1 MAEPQTGIRGYNYA
15 EGTEGSNVRDVA
27 SRIALLQPDDAPLLA
42 FINGLKNKQKATNPT
57 FEWFEDDLNQNI
69 VTIASAETSGSTSF
83 ALTTGQGVRVRADD
97 VLISNTGE
105 SLTVDSIST
114 DTITVSRSE
123 GAVAATAY
131 VALDEFVIVGLAATE
146 GGTNPTSV
154 WKGKTKIENYI
165 QIFRDMV
172 EITFTQANTESY
184 GGDDRAYQR
193 RKVAIEHKRSIEQ
206 AFLFGNKFEDTS
218 SQTQTVRATEGLL
231 NYITTNVTDAGGVLT
246 EGEFEAFLRSV
257 FQYHPTVTAPEKWF
271 LCAPIVISAIN
282 FWAKNALT
290 VSNSEKSFGVR
301 IATYRSGH
309 GDLNITRHWLLE
321 EFKEFKQYGF
331 VLDPENIKYRFL
343 QNLDTKLHTDIQQKN
358 EEVHRDE
365 YRTHTG
371 LQLMQEKTHGILKG
385 VTGFA
390 A

>member
-1 MAEPQTGIRGYNYA
+1 MAEPQTGIRGYKYT
-15 EGTEGSNVRDVA
+15 EGTETSNVRDVA

-42 FINGLKNKQKATNPT
+42 FINGLKNKQKTGNPT

-69 VTIASAETSGSTSF
+69 VTIAAAEASGSTSF
-83 ALTTGQGVRVRADD
+83 GVTTGQGVRLRVDD

-105 SLTVDSIST
+105 AILVTSIST
-114 DTITVSRSE
+114 DTITVERTK
-123 GAVAATAY
+123 GGVAATAY
-131 VALDEFVIVGLAATE
+131 VALDEFVIVGLAAIE
-146 GGTNPTSV
+146 GANAPTSV
-154 WKGKTKIENYI
+154 WKGKVAVENYI

-172 EITFTQANTESY
+172 ELTVTQANTESY
-184 GGDDRAYQR
+184 GGNDRAYQR

-218 SQTQTVRATEGLL
+218 ASQTQRATEGLL

-246 EGEFEAFLRSV
+246 EGEFEAFMRTV
-257 FQYHPTVTAPEKWF
+257 FQFHPTVSAPEKWF
-271 LCAPIVISAIN
+271 LCSPIIISAIN
-282 FWAKNALT
+282 FWAKQALT
-290 VSNSEKSFGVR
+290 VSNGEKSFGVR

-321 EFKEFKQYGF
+321 EFTEFKQYGF

-343 QNLDTKLHTDIQQKN
+343 QNLDTKLHLDIQQKQ

-365 YRTHTG
+365 YRTHAG